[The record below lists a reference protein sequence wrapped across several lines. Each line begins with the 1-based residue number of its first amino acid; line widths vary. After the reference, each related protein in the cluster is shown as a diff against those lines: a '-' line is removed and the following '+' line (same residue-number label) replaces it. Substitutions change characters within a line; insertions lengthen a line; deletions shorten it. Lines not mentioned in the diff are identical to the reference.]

1 MAKKTKTPNHL
12 HALFR
17 EYMKARG
24 MTSADLGAK
33 VGCDASTVRKWINRP
48 ADAWN
53 MGRFL
58 DYCIALNIPI
68 DEAFAAATKK

>member
-1 MAKKTKTPNHL
+1 MAKKTKAPNHL

-24 MTSADLGAK
+24 MTSADVAAVIGT
-33 VGCDASTVRKWINRP
+33 DASTVRKWINKP
-48 ADAWN
+48 AAAWN